1 MDYHFIYLIKEKDD
15 IDNDVHIYKIGK
27 SCQANTRR
35 VASYPSGS
43 HLLLQVA
50 CDDCHSM
57 ETFLIKEFKS
67 LFTLARGRE
76 YFEGDPYKMINL
88 IFFMVQTE
96 VNPHKIEYMM
106 TDKYNM
112 SLVCYWDNDY
122 PTYSFNNKDNIL
134 DEYNRDLI
142 EYKRSYKHLEIK
154 YNAHVHDSRERIQ
167 SLEKENMISYDKGI
181 EYYRDSVMPAIDTQ
195 YKSLEIEKNE
205 EIDTLNGF
213 IYGFK
218 QQVNQLS
225 DKNKRSSDEMH
236 ELTIVNKSLREINT
250 KIKTLYLQE
259 KNEEIDTLNESIHFL
274 EKVNKGNN
282 EKIDSLN
289 SQIST
294 MVNNS
299 LKSHNEKSEK
309 SNLKYKQLEIKYN
322 KVFLEKIDLR
332 GRIDQQLTVIE
343 SLNNKVVLENK
354 RLEGQV
360 TMELQNNLNQGN
372 ILADL
377 QTKYK
382 SSNRLYYGLF
392 TYMLYN
398 MSHHIYMY
406 PYSVTN
412 WLLLSGS
419 SLFVYIDNVI
429 HSS

>member
-50 CDDCHSM
+50 CSDCHSM

-167 SLEKENMISYDKGI
+167 SLE
-181 EYYRDSVMPAIDTQ
+181 
-195 YKSLEIEKNE
+195 IEKNE
-205 EIDTLNGF
+205 EIDTIKESIQFLEKVNNGNNVK
-213 IYGFK
+213 I
-218 QQVNQLS
+218 
-225 DKNKRSSDEMH
+225 DA
-236 ELTIVNKSLREINT
+236 LTVVNKSLREINT
-250 KIKTLYLQE
+250 KIVKE
-259 KNEEIDTLNESIHFL
+259 
-274 EKVNKGNN
+274 
-282 EKIDSLN
+282 
-289 SQIST
+289 
-294 MVNNS
+294 
-299 LKSHNEKSEK
+299 HNEIKILYEHRNIEWNK
-309 SNLKYKQLEIKYN
+309 INLNQEATIVDLRNKYN
-322 KVFLEKIDLR
+322 EA
-332 GRIDQQLTVIE
+332 
-343 SLNNKVVLENK
+343 VLENN
-354 RLEGQV
+354 RLEEDV
-360 TMELQNNLNQGN
+360 TMEVQNNLNQGN
-372 ILADL
+372 NLVDL

-419 SLFVYIDNVI
+419 SLFVYINNVI

>member
-1 MDYHFIYLIKEKDD
+1 MDYHFIYLIKEKVD

-96 VNPHKIEYMM
+96 VNPHKIKYMM
-106 TDKYNM
+106 TDTYNM
-112 SLVCYWDNDY
+112 SLVCNWDNDY

-142 EYKRSYKHLEIK
+142 ESKRSYKHLEIK

-167 SLEKENMISYDKGI
+167 SLEKENKGDNEEIDSLTVINKSLREINTKIFKDHNEIKTLYLKQDTLHEQRNI
-181 EYYRDSVMPAIDTQ
+181 EKNKINLNQEATIVDLRNK

-205 EIDTLNGF
+205 EIDTLN
-213 IYGFK
+213 
-218 QQVNQLS
+218 
-225 DKNKRSSDEMH
+225 
-236 ELTIVNKSLREINT
+236 
-250 KIKTLYLQE
+250 
-259 KNEEIDTLNESIHFL
+259 ESIQFL
-274 EKVNKGNN
+274 EFCNNGNN

-294 MVNNS
+294 MINNS

-322 KVFLEKIDLR
+322 KVFLE
-332 GRIDQQLTVIE
+332 
-343 SLNNKVVLENK
+343 NK
-354 RLEGQV
+354 RLEEDV

-372 ILADL
+372 ILVDL

-392 TYMLYN
+392 AYMLYN

-419 SLFVYIDNVI
+419 SLFVYINNVI

>member
-1 MDYHFIYLIKEKDD
+1 MDYHFIYLIKEKVD

-50 CDDCHSM
+50 CSDCHSM

-88 IFFMVQTE
+88 IFFIVQTE
-96 VNPHKIEYMM
+96 VNPHKIKYMM
-106 TDKYNM
+106 TDTYNM
-112 SLVCYWDNDY
+112 SLVCNWDNDY

-142 EYKRSYKHLEIK
+142 ASKRTYKHLEIK

-181 EYYRDSVMPAIDTQ
+181 ECYRDSVMPTIDAQ

-250 KIKTLYLQE
+250 KIVKDHTEIKTLYLQEKNEE

-294 MVNNS
+294 MINNS

-322 KVFLEKIDLR
+322 KVFLE
-332 GRIDQQLTVIE
+332 
-343 SLNNKVVLENK
+343 NK
-354 RLEGQV
+354 RLEEDV

-372 ILADL
+372 ILVDL

-419 SLFVYIDNVI
+419 SLFVYINNVI

>member
-1 MDYHFIYLIKEKDD
+1 MDYHFIYLIKEKVD
-15 IDNDVHIYKIGK
+15 IDNNVPIYKIGK
-27 SCQANTRR
+27 SCQENTRR
-35 VASYPSGS
+35 VKSYPSGS
-43 HLLLQVA
+43 HLLLHVA

-76 YFEGDPYKMINL
+76 YFEGDPFKMINL

-112 SLVCYWDNDY
+112 SLICNWDNDS

-142 EYKRSYKHLEIK
+142 ESKRTYKHLEIK
-154 YNAHVHDSRERIQ
+154 YNAHVHDSKERIQ
-167 SLEKENMISYDKGI
+167 SLEKENKISYDKGI
-181 EYYRDSVMPAIDTQ
+181 ECYRDSVMPAIDAQ

-205 EIDTLNGF
+205 EIDTLNESIQF
-213 IYGFK
+213 LEK
-218 QQVNQLS
+218 VNNGNNVKI
-225 DKNKRSSDEMH
+225 DA
-236 ELTIVNKSLREINT
+236 LTVVNKSLREINT
-250 KIKTLYLQE
+250 KIVKEHNEIKILYVKQ
-259 KNEEIDTLNESIHFL
+259 DTLHEHRNIER
-274 EKVNKGNN
+274 NKIN
-282 EKIDSLN
+282 LN
-289 SQIST
+289 QEATI
-294 MVNNS
+294 VDLQN
-299 LKSHNEKSEK
+299 
-309 SNLKYKQLEIKYN
+309 KYN
-322 KVFLEKIDLR
+322 KA
-332 GRIDQQLTVIE
+332 
-343 SLNNKVVLENK
+343 VLENK
-354 RLEGQV
+354 RLEEDV

-372 ILADL
+372 ILVDL

-419 SLFVYIDNVI
+419 SLFVYIDTVI